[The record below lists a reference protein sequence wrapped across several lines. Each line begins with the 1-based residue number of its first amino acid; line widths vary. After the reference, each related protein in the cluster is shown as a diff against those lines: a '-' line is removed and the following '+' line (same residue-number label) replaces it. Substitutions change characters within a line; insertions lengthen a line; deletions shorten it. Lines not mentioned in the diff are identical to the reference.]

1 MDKIATYQKILETF
15 CKNQV
20 DRRKNSTDTVETQV
34 IIDKERNHFQV
45 LAVGWRGKRYEFFAI
60 FHFDIKDGKVW
71 VQQNA
76 TEKMIGDELVEMG
89 ILKSDIVLGFL
100 PAYGRKYTGFAEA

>member
-1 MDKIATYQKILETF
+1 MDKIAKYQEILEAF
-15 CKNQV
+15 CEKQV
-20 DRRKNSTDTVETQV
+20 DKRKNAKDTVETQV
-34 IIDKERNHFQV
+34 IIDKTRNHFQV
-45 LAVGWRGKRYEFFAI
+45 LAVGWRGKRFEFFAL

-76 TEKMIGDELVEMG
+76 TEQMIGDELVEMG
-89 ILKSDIVLGFL
+89 IPKSDIVLGFL